1 MQSSEGYGRAL
12 QQLDPV
18 YVRNRWP
25 APVWQMDI
33 AEMFSHF
40 RLVAL

>member
-1 MQSSEGYGRAL
+1 MNSSGGYNLAS
-12 QQLDPV
+12 QPLDAV
-18 YVRNRWP
+18 YVRNRRP

-40 RLVAL
+40 LQVVL